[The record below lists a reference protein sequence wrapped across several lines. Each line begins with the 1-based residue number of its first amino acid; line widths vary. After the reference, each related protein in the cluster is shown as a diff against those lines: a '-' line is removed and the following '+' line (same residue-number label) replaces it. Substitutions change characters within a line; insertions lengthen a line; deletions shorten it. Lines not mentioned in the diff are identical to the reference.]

1 MEILFANKKLQK
13 IMNSDREMQKEYG
26 ANRARKLQR
35 VLYSLRAVENLSH
48 LGTPYSPPH
57 RCHEL
62 TGDKKGILSLD
73 LDHPYRL
80 LFEPYHEPIPTK
92 EDGGLDWSKITC
104 IKVLSITDTH

>member
-1 MEILFANKKLQK
+1 MEIIFATKKMQK
-13 IMNSDREMQKEYG
+13 IMNNECEMQKVYG
-26 ANRARKLQR
+26 QHRARKLQR
-35 VLYSLRAVENLSH
+35 VLYSLRAVSTLAE
-48 LGTPYSPPH
+48 LGAPYSPPH

-62 TGDKKGILSLD
+62 TGDKKRLLSLD

-80 LFEPYHEPIPTK
+80 LFEPYHDPIPTK